1 MGEKKACPMP
11 ADEIS
16 LQEERLLMAQPT
28 SAKKKAGASSE
39 RSHDILR
46 QMRRNPLEAIFRP
59 RVVALIGASEREP
72 GVGAALARNLGTF
85 GGAVHYVNPRHKTVL
100 GKKVWPSITQVPE
113 RVDLAVI
120 ATPAATVPALVRECA
135 QAGVTAVIIISAG
148 FKEAGEEGKALE
160 QQVLEEAARGGVRV
174 VGPNCLGVMSPHAE
188 LNATFAT
195 HAALP
200 GSVAFISQSGALC
213 TAILD
218 WSRRDRVGFSA
229 FVSVG
234 SMADVGWGELIDW
247 LGDDP
252 ATKSILIYM
261 ESIGDPRA
269 FLSAAR
275 EVARTKPV
283 IVIKVG
289 HTQEAA
295 RAAAS
300 HTGALTGSDDVLE
313 AAFRRAGVLRVKTLG
328 ELFDMA
334 EVLSKQPR
342 PPGPRL
348 AIVTNAGGPGA
359 LATDLLVTSGGTL
372 APLTAG
378 TIEALN
384 AVLPPHWSRGNPVD
398 VIGDAGPERFAA
410 AVSAVL
416 ADETVDGTLVVLTP
430 QSMTDAEGCAQ
441 AVAAAVRHAGKPV
454 LASWMGGPDVE
465 AGCRILNDA
474 GIPTFDH
481 PDSAARA
488 FALMWR
494 HGQNLRALYETPVLG
509 DCSEASLKL
518 RGKAMKSVREAATRG
533 DVFLSKADCNRLLDA
548 YEIPRLPVRMAATA
562 EEAVEVAREMGFP
575 VVLKLCS
582 ETVTH
587 KTEVGGVRLNLTDT
601 TAVKRAFDKIKGAV
615 PAEAFQGVTVEP
627 MVTKTD
633 GYELIIGSYQDEQFG
648 PVLLFGAGGQLV
660 EVFNDTVLGLPPL
673 NATLARRM
681 IERTRIVRALRGVR
695 GRPALDVPALEQML
709 VRFSELVIDMPRI
722 KEIDINPMLATPEGF
737 IALDV
742 RMVLHDAGMSDE
754 ALPRPV
760 IRPYPSQHVS
770 TWRLRDG
777 SAAVIRPIRPEDEL
791 MIRAFHFT
799 LSERSVYQRYFNA
812 FKIDQRIEHDRLA
825 RICFIDYDRE
835 MALVVERKNPAGE
848 AEIIAVGRLSKLH
861 GLKAAE
867 FSMTISDVWQRH
879 GLGTELLRR
888 LVEIGKEQGLQRITA
903 DILADNSG
911 MKAVAKKVGFKVRTD
926 ADGDCRAEIL
936 L

>member
-1 MGEKKACPMP
+1 MSK
-11 ADEIS
+11 
-16 LQEERLLMAQPT
+16 PT
-28 SAKKKAGASSE
+28 SAKKKQGKAAE

-46 QMRRNPLEAIFRP
+46 QMRRNPLETIFRP
-59 RVVALIGASEREP
+59 QVVALIGASEREP
-72 GVGAALARNLGTF
+72 GVGAALARNLGAF
-85 GGAVHYVNPRHKTVL
+85 GGAVHYVNPHQKTVF
-100 GKKVWPSITQVPE
+100 GQSVWPSIKDVPE

-120 ATPAATVPALVRECA
+120 ATPAAAVPGVVRECA
-135 QAGVTAVIIISAG
+135 EAGVTAVIIISAG
-148 FKEAGEEGKALE
+148 FKEVGVLGAELE
-160 QQVLEEAARGGVRV
+160 RQVLAEAARGGVRV
-174 VGPNCLGVMSPHAE
+174 LGPNCLGVMSPHVG
-188 LNATFAT
+188 LNATFAS
-195 HAALP
+195 HEALP

-218 WSRRDRVGFSA
+218 WSRRDRVGFSV

-313 AAFRRAGVLRVKTLG
+313 AAFRRAGVLRVNTMG

-342 PPGPRL
+342 PKGPRL

-372 APLTAG
+372 APLSAG

-384 AVLPPHWSRGNPVD
+384 AVLPAHWSRGNPMD
-398 VIGDAGPERFAA
+398 VIGDAGPERYAA
-410 AVSAVL
+410 AVEAAL
-416 ADETVDGTLVVLTP
+416 GDETVDGVLVVLTP
-430 QSMTDAEGCAQ
+430 QSMTDAAGCAA
-441 AVAAAVRHAGKPV
+441 AVAAAVVRKAGKPV

-465 AGCRILNDA
+465 DGRRLLNDA
-474 GIPTFDH
+474 GIPTFDY

-509 DCSEASLKL
+509 GCSDTSLMLRKKVARKVNEAS
-518 RGKAMKSVREAATRG
+518 AAGHR
-533 DVFLSKADCNRLLDA
+533 FLSKEECSEVLDA
-548 YEIPRLPVRMAATA
+548 YEIPRLPVKLASSVDEAVMAAG
-562 EEAVEVAREMGFP
+562 ELGFP
-575 VVLKLCS
+575 VVLKLHS

-587 KTEVGGVRLNLTDT
+587 KTEVGGVRLNLADGE
-601 TAVKRAFDKIKGAV
+601 AVRRAFMEIRRAV
-615 PAEAFQGVTVEP
+615 PEDAFQGVTVEP
-627 MVTKTD
+627 LVVSAQ

-660 EVFNDTVLGLPPL
+660 EVFKDTVLGLPPL

-681 IERTRIVRALRGVR
+681 IERTRIARALQGVR
-695 GRPALDVPALEQML
+695 GRPALDISALEQLL
-709 VRFSELVIDMPRI
+709 VRFSELVIELPRI
-722 KEIDINPMLATPEGF
+722 KEIDINPLLAAPDGF
-737 IALDV
+737 MALDV
-742 RMVLHDAGMSDE
+742 RMVLHDASVADE
-754 ALPRPV
+754 ALPKPV
-760 IRPYPSQHVS
+760 IRPYPSQHVA

-777 SAAVIRPIRPEDEL
+777 SAVVIRPIRPEDEP

-812 FKIDQRIEHDRLA
+812 FKIDQRIAHDRLA

-835 MALVVERKNPAGE
+835 MALVVERTSAAGE
-848 AEIIAVGRLSKLH
+848 PEIIAVGRLSKLP

-867 FSMTISDVWQRH
+867 FSMTISDAWQRH

-888 LVEIGKEQGLQRITA
+888 LVAIGREEGLLRITA

-911 MKAVAKKVGFKVRTD
+911 MKAVAKKAGFKVRTD
-926 ADGDCRAEIL
+926 ADGDCRAEIDL
-936 L
+936 